1 MGNILRS
8 IDRHSVIKV
17 YDLKGSSHH
26 REVLSNSSCKD
37 EIVASTLKDL
47 DFIKIEQK
55 IWISESDS
63 EEVKTMLIKDA
74 EFLSK
79 NKLIDYSLL
88 VIKIDYKEL
97 SSGNEEVRF
106 FKSTKEHNVAY
117 VFGIIDYL

>member
-26 REVLSNSSCKD
+26 REVLSNANCKD

-55 IWISESDS
+55 VWIS
-63 EEVKTMLIKDA
+63 
-74 EFLSK
+74 
-79 NKLIDYSLL
+79 
-88 VIKIDYKEL
+88 
-97 SSGNEEVRF
+97 
-106 FKSTKEHNVAY
+106 
-117 VFGIIDYL
+117 

>member
-88 VIKIDYKEL
+88 VIKIDYK
-97 SSGNEEVRF
+97 
-106 FKSTKEHNVAY
+106 
-117 VFGIIDYL
+117 